1 MPIIPDEM
9 PAGEDKDILSLLQKD
24 EQNERALIKCLI
36 EFGLKEWS
44 EGVTVADY
52 LIGEMEQHL
61 VEELSLQQIM
71 ETYKTWYREGLR
83 PTEKNFLY
91 YEDQQMSAAVVA
103 LMDFPYE
110 LSPNWKEHYEGKMY
124 TREELYREE
133 ILSTVSYLK
142 LRKVRKMIEE
152 NQRDMNAIKSHEE
165 WLVVAQTHQHLKQM
179 EKELVT
185 AMQTVI
191 VK

>member
-1 MPIIPDEM
+1 
-9 PAGEDKDILSLLQKD
+9 
-24 EQNERALIKCLI
+24 
-36 EFGLKEWS
+36 
-44 EGVTVADY
+44 
-52 LIGEMEQHL
+52 
-61 VEELSLQQIM
+61 
-71 ETYKTWYREGLR
+71 
-83 PTEKNFLY
+83 
-91 YEDQQMSAAVVA
+91 MSAAVVA